1 MADRFLGG
9 FLLRLWAQPNE
20 EHCIPI
26 TCVGSGGWQKSSHTR
41 SNVARKL
48 LSLGQSSLAS
58 TGGSQTQGG
67 HGCYTGWSA
76 CLGQLGPRL
85 NGALCGQ
92 QSHLFPAPPLPSRG
106 TVWPLS

>member
-1 MADRFLGG
+1 MADSFGSGLSPMKGT
-9 FLLRLWAQPNE
+9 
-20 EHCIPI
+20 IPLSL
-26 TCVGSGGWQKSSHTR
+26 VMEGGGWQNLSHTR
-41 SNVARKL
+41 SKVARKL
-48 LSLGQSSLAS
+48 LLLGQSSLAS